1 MPINQLISSRLETKA
16 ERRKAE
22 REKRKRKRAE
32 KREANGG
39 VVEESYS
46 ASRKKLK
53 RNKMAESECRVG
65 VVFDMSFAHLMQ
77 QKDLGK
83 ACKQLLRCYR

>member
-32 KREANGG
+32 KREANG